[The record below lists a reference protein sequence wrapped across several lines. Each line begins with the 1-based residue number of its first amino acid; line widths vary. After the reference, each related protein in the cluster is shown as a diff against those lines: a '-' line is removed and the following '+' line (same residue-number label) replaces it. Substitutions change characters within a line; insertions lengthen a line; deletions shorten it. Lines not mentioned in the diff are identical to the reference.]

1 MLAVTTSEILKRSVW
16 CDDFQAWPAG
26 DTEKATVLR
35 SFHTSVLNRWS
46 RWLTFPDVR
55 VYYLFP
61 ACVGAQESGGLTWRL
76 EKHQTEFRENVNHT
90 SVLAANLSP
99 CHFSAVATA
108 SCVCTVTDIMTLY
121 ATSIHAGINQRRV
134 VTRMGLGYWTES
146 YKEKINYLLHF
157 IYSSVSDH
165 NCLSKVPV
173 VKEVTLRVS
182 ALFHTIQLRPLLRG
196 QKVKKSIHI
205 VYISHILYL
214 HYHL

>member
-16 CDDFQAWPAG
+16 RDDFQAWPTG

-90 SVLAANLSP
+90 SVLTANLSP
-99 CHFSAVATA
+99 CRFSTIATV
-108 SCVCTVTDIMTLY
+108 SSVCKSTDKTTLY
-121 ATSIHAGINQRRV
+121 TTYVHAGINQRCCHQNAFGKLNRIV
-134 VTRMGLGYWTES
+134 KREDCKFFNS
-146 YKEKINYLLHF
+146 SF
-157 IYSSVSDH
+157 ILQCLAIIVRQVRLFAAASHSWKKCELWISNSLWKFLSSW
-165 NCLSKVPV
+165 KVLN
-173 VKEVTLRVS
+173 T
-182 ALFHTIQLRPLLRG
+182 FH
-196 QKVKKSIHI
+196 V
-205 VYISHILYL
+205 
-214 HYHL
+214 